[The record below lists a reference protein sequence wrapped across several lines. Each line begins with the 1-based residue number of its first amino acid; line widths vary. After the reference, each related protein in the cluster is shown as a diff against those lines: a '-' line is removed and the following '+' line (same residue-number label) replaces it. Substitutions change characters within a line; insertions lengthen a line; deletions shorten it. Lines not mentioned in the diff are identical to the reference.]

1 MPKKKKKRGKSGV
14 IRQLENGKYRGFV
27 ALGYTGERYI
37 YRQILGSTKEE
48 VQKLIAKEKNRCKN
62 WNISEKS
69 MMPLKEW
76 LAFWLE
82 EIKTPMLGETTYD
95 NYKSFIEK
103 HINPL
108 LGYKKLIYI
117 AREDIIKFIEDL
129 QYGYRSNKKTNKIKY
144 LAYSSISEIYRVLA
158 AAMKSATGAG
168 FIPVNPCR
176 KIKIPTRKK
185 KEVSILVASDINAFL
200 KAIEHDSFWYPLFY
214 LELMTGLRR
223 GELCGLQWSDL
234 NETTKELHIHRSI
247 KYYRGRLIQTDTKTN
262 AGRRTIVLSTSV
274 AKILL
279 ARKKVVASNWVFPSA
294 SNGEFPINPVNI
306 IPKLKDIFDELNI
319 EYIKFHNL
327 RHTFAT
333 QAITNRVE
341 PETLANLMGHA
352 DPIYLLNTYTHST
365 EDLEQGCAKYM
376 DMLLDGV
383 LENTMGE

>member
-1 MPKKKKKRGKSGV
+1 
-14 IRQLENGKYRGFV
+14 
-27 ALGYTGERYI
+27 
-37 YRQILGSTKEE
+37 
-48 VQKLIAKEKNRCKN
+48 
-62 WNISEKS
+62 
-69 MMPLKEW
+69 
-76 LAFWLE
+76 
-82 EIKTPMLGETTYD
+82 
-95 NYKSFIEK
+95 
-103 HINPL
+103 
-108 LGYKKLIYI
+108 
-117 AREDIIKFIEDL
+117 
-129 QYGYRSNKKTNKIKY
+129 
-144 LAYSSISEIYRVLA
+144 
-158 AAMKSATGAG
+158 
-168 FIPVNPCR
+168 
-176 KIKIPTRKK
+176 
-185 KEVSILVASDINAFL
+185 
-200 KAIEHDSFWYPLFY
+200 
-214 LELMTGLRR
+214 MTGLRR